1 MDNNENPRKPTSSIL
16 HEISTFIPSRNQ
28 EDVMEMRGNHAVTA
42 MINLLETID
51 GYYTEEEAEILNKR
65 IMSAIRT
72 RDIKKF
78 ERGIRKINEERNAR
92 K

>member
-1 MDNNENPRKPTSSIL
+1 
-16 HEISTFIPSRNQ
+16 
-28 EDVMEMRGNHAVTA
+28 MEMRGNHAVTA